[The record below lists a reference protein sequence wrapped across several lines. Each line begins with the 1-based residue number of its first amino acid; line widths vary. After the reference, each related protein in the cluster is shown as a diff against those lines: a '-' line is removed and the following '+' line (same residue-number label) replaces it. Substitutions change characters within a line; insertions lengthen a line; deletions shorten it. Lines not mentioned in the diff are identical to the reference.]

1 MSRTLRYYTICK
13 LTIWSITVSWML
25 AEGTKLLDQKQRT
38 VFAHSNNSSWSIS
51 ICASFQSVNLR
62 KVTGRGPDDSC
73 TCNGLHYLRGTPYLG
88 NQIVSLFALCPVG
101 ASSLLYWTVNKPDFC
116 SGERYYLYP
125 LRLFAIQIFFEKKKK
140 NSKEQRRVSTS
151 MHKGSRSMSDP

>member
-25 AEGTKLLDQKQRT
+25 AEGTKLLDKKQRT

-101 ASSLLYWTVNKPDFC
+101 ASSLLYWTVNKPTLC
-116 SGERYYLYP
+116 PSKAVGLLQTPLQRYS
-125 LRLFAIQIFFEKKKK
+125 RTKAD
-140 NSKEQRRVSTS
+140 SVSACKMYRNRGHS
-151 MHKGSRSMSDP
+151 WRIVFQQ